1 MSSPRPLMHP
11 RAVIRRAVCAL
22 LAGSGFPGP
31 VWPSREEPW
40 LADELPVMGVY
51 TTEERRLESDQS
63 PEPDDRELT
72 LVVELLD
79 REALSPDAAP
89 LDDRL
94 DELSLYPETTLFF
107 EAVRDSVAHGARE
120 AGYGEADAS
129 AMVQDFAY
137 SMTAVGEAED
147 GRRVVACAV
156 LTFALTYRMPAPVV
170 DADRLKTIVS
180 GWDLA
185 DFPPPHGGPDGR
197 LEAESINRFV
207 WSDETSKGADHA
219 DHEGEAE
226 ARP

>member
-1 MSSPRPLMHP
+1 MSDSPLMHP

-22 LAGSGFPGP
+22 LAGSGFPGR

-40 LADELPVMGVY
+40 LADDLPVMGVY
-51 TTEERRLESDQS
+51 TTEERRLDSDQS

-72 LVVELLD
+72 VVIEVLD
-79 REALSPDAAP
+79 REALGATPRP

-94 DELSLYPETTLFF
+94 DDLTLYPEAVLSF
-107 EAVRDSVAHGARE
+107 ETVRDSVAHGARA
-120 AGYGEADAS
+120 AGYGETDAE
-129 AMVQDFAY
+129 ALVQDFAY
-137 SMTAVGEAED
+137 GSATIGEAED

-170 DADRLKTIVS
+170 DADRLKTIIS

-197 LEAESINRFV
+197 LEAENINLFA
-207 WSDETSKGADHA
+207 WPEEGESHA